1 MPKLI
6 SALLII
12 ISLAACSK
20 PQHPSCPIPQLSET
34 TTMKNSELKP
44 EYQKLLKAAIAVTD
58 KSYAPYSKF
67 HVASAVLLSD
77 GEIITGNNVENAS
90 YGLTIC
96 AERAAILRANASGK
110 RNIVAIAI
118 TALAHDASGK
128 SIPVTEPVAPC
139 GACRQ
144 VIFEFSQLANHDIDV
159 IMSNSDGSK
168 VVVKTISELLPMAF
182 GPKDLS

>member
-1 MPKLI
+1 MAKLI

-12 ISLAACSK
+12 ISLVACSK
-20 PQHPSCPIPQLSET
+20 PERPSCPLPSTET
-34 TTMKNSELKP
+34 KTMTMQELKP
-44 EYQKLLKAAIAVTD
+44 EYQKLIKTAIAATD

-128 SIPVTEPVAPC
+128 AIPVSEPVAPC

-144 VIFEFSQLANHDIDV
+144 VINEFAQLADRDIDV
-159 IMSNSDGSK
+159 IMSNTDGSK
-168 VVVKTISELLPMAF
+168 LVIKTISELLPMAF
-182 GPKDLS
+182 GPKNLQ

>member
-20 PQHPSCPIPQLSET
+20 PQHPSCPLPSTET
-34 TTMKNSELKP
+34 EAMTMQELKP
-44 EYQKLLKAAIAVTD
+44 EYQKLLKAAITATD

-67 HVASAVLLSD
+67 YVASAVLLSD

-118 TALAHDASGK
+118 TAVAHDVA
-128 SIPVTEPVAPC
+128 IPVTEPVAPC

-144 VIFEFSQLANHDIDV
+144 VIFEFSQISNHDIDV
-159 IMSNSDGSK
+159 IMSNTDGSK
-168 VVVKTISELLPMAF
+168 VVIKTISELLPMAF

>member
-1 MPKLI
+1 M
-6 SALLII
+6 
-12 ISLAACSK
+12 
-20 PQHPSCPIPQLSET
+20 
-34 TTMKNSELKP
+34 TMQELKP
-44 EYQKLLKAAIAVTD
+44 EYQKLIKAAIAATD

-67 HVASAVLLSD
+67 HVASALLMSD

-90 YGLTIC
+90 YGLSIC

-128 SIPVTEPVAPC
+128 PIAVAEPVAPC

-144 VIFEFSQLANHDIDV
+144 VILEFAQLADHDIDV
-159 IMSNSDGSK
+159 IMANSDASK
-168 VVVKTISELLPMAF
+168 IVVKTINELLPMAF
-182 GPKDLS
+182 GPKDLR